1 MTRNHISTAVL
12 AFLAAITLSSCGN
25 VSPLKFEG
33 SDTERIQ
40 AAVDAAVGKKVV
52 IPKQNPRGGDIWE
65 IDRAITLPS
74 HTTLILDGCTLQLTD
89 ASRDNMFRSANVGE
103 GIKDPG
109 KLEDISII
117 GRNGA
122 TLRGAD
128 NPRSTG
134 DSRRNLSTGDFSLSH
149 NPGWNSYGTD
159 AGKEGLK
166 QRGDWRNIM
175 ILLAYVDGVRME
187 GFRLENGHCWAI
199 SFERV
204 LNADLTNLEL
214 YSPEVRVID
223 GKRKSVFNADG
234 IDLREGCKHFNIS
247 NIKAVTG
254 DDPIALSA
262 LQGGKGESGD
272 VNSTMVT
279 SKPHTGPED
288 DIEDIHISN
297 IMTDCRGV
305 TIRSSDSA
313 GIHHIYIDNLTSSP
327 IEGVTSLSRPFVIL
341 LGNTNYG
348 NPADA
353 YAIHDIYISNVR
365 GAGSD
370 FIQVKSAISDIS
382 VTDCT
387 YDSPSGKDLIT
398 YLVDPASCRNIS
410 VESSSTL
417 RTQTYGKAI
426 PVGRAWS
433 VSFPAAGG
441 KRFFTDTLALS
452 LARFGVGSDEAEY
465 SSAIEIADTRAADG
479 WFLDLGVVRGRATVT
494 LNGEVADEVFGADAH
509 ESRIDVTRLL
519 RPGVNL
525 LEIRIKKLDD
535 KPFGLFSGVS
545 LIPVYNPLPSSETV
559 IAQTRLVND
568 RFMKMFEDPSKP
580 VPFPSRHKTYE
591 GNIWTR
597 GVYFEGLMSLYAAD
611 SQSSY
616 LDYARRWGE
625 TFGWNMRNGEPLT
638 RNADNYCCSQ
648 TYIDLYRI
656 FKDPAMIANVK
667 TCMENILSTD
677 ESDADW
683 TWIDAIQMGM
693 PVLVKYGVTAGRPEF
708 FEKAWKMYKWA
719 RDRFWNPE
727 DGLWWRDASFCPPYT
742 TPGGKDCYW
751 ARGNGW
757 VLAAYMRV
765 LDELPQDAPHRDVYE
780 ADFKAMCEALVSCQR
795 PDGTWNCSLED
806 PEDFGGPEATGTS
819 LFISGLSWGLRTGML
834 DHKTYLPVISRVW
847 NGLQRICIH
856 EDGFI
861 GYSQGTGKEPKEAQP
876 LSYDRIPDFEDFGT
890 GCYLLAG
897 SQAALLSR
905 FLEENDNISTL

>member
-12 AFLAAITLSSCGN
+12 AFLAAITLSSCGK

-74 HTTLILDGCTLQLTD
+74 HTTIVLDGCTLQLTD

-122 TLRGAD
+122 VLKGAD

-134 DSRRNLSTGDFSLSH
+134 DSRRNLSTGDFSLSR

-175 ILLAYVDGVRME
+175 ILLAYVDGVKME

-204 LNADLTNLEL
+204 VNADLNHLEL
-214 YSPEVRVID
+214 YTPEVRVID

-247 NIKAVTG
+247 NIIAVTG

-262 LQGGKGESGD
+262 LQSGKGESGD
-272 VNSTMVT
+272 INSTMVT

-305 TIRSSDSA
+305 AIRSSDSA
-313 GIHHIYIDNLTSSP
+313 SIHHVYIDNLISSP

-348 NPADA
+348 IPAQA
-353 YAIHDIYISNVR
+353 YAIHDIYISNVQ
-365 GAGSD
+365 GPGSD

-382 VTDCT
+382 ITDCA
-387 YDSPSGKDLIT
+387 YDSPSGKDFIT
-398 YLVDPASCRNIS
+398 YLVDPQSCKNMNI
-410 VESSSTL
+410 ERCKTR
-417 RTQTYGKAI
+417 RTSTYGKAI
-426 PVGRAWS
+426 PVNRAWS
-433 VSFPAAGG
+433 ISFPGAEG
-441 KRFFTDTLALS
+441 KSFFTDTLALS
-452 LARFGVGSDEAEY
+452 AAAFGIDTDEVVY
-465 SSAIEIADTRAADG
+465 SSAIEIPDTRIADG
-479 WFLDLGVVRGRATVT
+479 WFLDLGLVRGKAGIT
-494 LNGEVADEVFGADAH
+494 LNGEPAEPVFGRAAAI
-509 ESRIDVTRLL
+509 ETRVDVSHLL

-525 LEIRIKKLDD
+525 LDISVKRLTDG
-535 KPFGLFSGVS
+535 PFGLFS
-545 LIPVYNPLPSSETV
+545 PVGLVPEYHPLPSSET
-559 IAQTRLVND
+559 ILGQTRLVNSH
-568 RFMKMFEDPSKP
+568 FTHMFEDPAKA
-580 VPFPSRHKTYE
+580 VPFPSRRKTYP

-597 GVYFEGLMSLYAAD
+597 SVYFEGLMSLYAAD
-611 SQSSY
+611 KQDSY
-616 LDYARRWGE
+616 LDYARRWGK
-625 TFGWNMRNGEPLT
+625 TFGWSVRGDATT
-638 RNADNYCCSQ
+638 RNADNYCCAQ

-656 FKDPAMIANVK
+656 DKDPAMIAQVK
-667 TCMENILSTD
+667 TCLENILSTD

-693 PVLVKYGVTAGRPEF
+693 PALVKYGVTSGRPEF
-708 FEKAWKMYKWA
+708 FEKAWRMYKWS

-727 DGLWWRDASFCPPYT
+727 DGLWWRDASFCPPYK
-742 TPGGKDCYW
+742 TPGGKNCYW

-757 VLAAYMRV
+757 VLAAYVRV
-765 LDELPQDAPHRDVYE
+765 LDELPKDAPHRDVYE
-780 ADFKAMCEALVSCQR
+780 EDFKAMCTALASCQR
-795 PDGTWNCSLED
+795 ADGTWNCSLAD

-819 LFISGLSWGLRTGML
+819 LFLSGLSWGLRTGRL
-834 DHKTYLPVISRVW
+834 DRKTYLPVITRAW
-847 NGLQRICIH
+847 NALQRICVH
-856 EDGFI
+856 DDGFI

-890 GCYLLAG
+890 GCFLLAG
-897 SQAALLSR
+897 SQTALLARS
-905 FLEENDNISTL
+905 LEEQDNISIL